1 MSSSQSSNTWR
12 LIGAILLV
20 LLLILLWMMGRGP
33 NQAGCCGDVVVAAPA
48 APPVTAPVT
57 APTPPA
63 VAAAP
68 VVVAAR
74 VLAQYDGAKVTLVG
88 EVSSDAEKKRL
99 VDAAIAS
106 YGAGNVVEL
115 LTVKSGLAALD
126 KITLAGNVPSE
137 ADKTARG
144 EAAGKAFAP
153 AVIDNQLLVTG
164 PVVVAAPPSP
174 TPVVAEAKAPDCG
187 KAMQLRVSFATGSAV
202 ITAQGKRYLD
212 AVVQCVNGPMLV
224 GGHTDNVGSEKL
236 NAKLSAA
243 RANAVKTYLVS
254 KGVKSDLLSTQGFG
268 ASKPV
273 AKNTTP
279 AGRASNRRIEL
290 SAK

>member
-1 MSSSQSSNTWR
+1 MSSSQLSNTWR

-20 LLLILLWMMGRGP
+20 LLLIVLWMMGRGP
-33 NQAGCCGDVVVAAPA
+33 NQAGCCGDVVAMAPQPPPA
-48 APPVTAPVT
+48 PAPPV
-57 APTPPA
+57 

-144 EAAGKAFAP
+144 EAAGKTFAP

-164 PVVVAAPPSP
+164 PVVVAAPPTP
-174 TPVVAEAKAPDCG
+174 TPAPVVAEAKAPDCG

-202 ITAQGKRYLD
+202 ITAPGKRYLD
-212 AVVQCVNGPMLV
+212 AVVQCVKGPMLV

-254 KGVKSDLLSTQGFG
+254 KGVKSDLLSAQGFG
-268 ASKPV
+268 AVKPV

-290 SAK
+290 LAK

>member
-1 MSSSQSSNTWR
+1 MSSSQSSSTWR

-33 NQAGCCGDVVVAAPA
+33 NQAGCCGDVVATAPVPTP
-48 APPVTAPVT
+48 APPVVA
-57 APTPPA
+57 PPA
-63 VAAAP
+63 AVP
-68 VVVAAR
+68 AR
-74 VLAQYDGAKVTLVG
+74 VLAQYDGGKVTLVG

-106 YGAGNVVEL
+106 YGAGNVTEL
-115 LTVKSGLAALD
+115 LTVKSGLTALD
-126 KITLAGNVPSE
+126 KVTLTGNVPSD

-144 EAAGKAFAP
+144 DAAGKTFAP
-153 AVIDNQLLVTG
+153 AVIDNQLLVTAPA
-164 PVVVAAPPSP
+164 PVVATPSP
-174 TPVVAEAKAPDCG
+174 APAPVVAEAKVPDCG

-202 ITAQGKRYLD
+202 ITPQGKRYLD
-212 AVVQCVNGPMLV
+212 AVVQCVKGPMLV
-224 GGHTDNVGSEKL
+224 GGHTDNVGSEAL

-254 KGVKSDLLSTQGFG
+254 KGVKNDLLSTQGFG

-273 AKNTTP
+273 AKNST
-279 AGRASNRRIEL
+279 AVGRASNRRIEL

>member
-12 LIGAILLV
+12 LIGASLLV

-33 NQAGCCGDVVVAAPA
+33 NQPGCCGDVVTAAAPA
-48 APPVTAPVT
+48 
-57 APTPPA
+57 TP
-63 VAAAP
+63 AAAP

-74 VLAQYDGAKVTLVG
+74 VLAQYDGARVTLVG
-88 EVSSDAEKKRL
+88 EVSSEVEKKRV
-99 VDAAIAS
+99 VDAAVAS

-115 LTVKSGLAALD
+115 LTVKTGLAALD

-137 ADKTARG
+137 PDKIARG
-144 EAAGKAFAP
+144 NDAGKTFAP
-153 AVIDNQLLVTG
+153 ALIDNQLLVTG
-164 PVVVAAPPSP
+164 PPVMVAAPAPAI
-174 TPVVAEAKAPDCG
+174 AEAKAPDCG

-202 ITAQGKRYLD
+202 ITPQGQRYLD
-212 AVVQCVNGPMLV
+212 QVVQCVKGPMLV
-224 GGHTDNVGSEKL
+224 GGHTDNVGSEAL

-254 KGVKSDLLSTQGFG
+254 KSVKSDLLSTQGFG

-273 AKNTTP
+273 ANNSTA
-279 AGRASNRRIEL
+279 AGRARNRRIEL

>member
-12 LIGAILLV
+12 LIGTILLV

-33 NQAGCCGDVVVAAPA
+33 NQAGCCGDVATAAPVIAKPVVPTSAPA
-48 APPVTAPVT
+48 AAPI
-57 APTPPA
+57 
-63 VAAAP
+63 
-68 VVVAAR
+68 VVAAR
-74 VLAQYDGAKVTLVG
+74 VLAQYDGSKVTLVG

-99 VDAAIAS
+99 VDAAVAS
-106 YGAGNVVEL
+106 YGAGNITEL
-115 LTVKSGLAALD
+115 LTVKTGLAALD

-137 ADKTARG
+137 ADKTARAD
-144 EAAGKAFAP
+144 AAGKTFAP
-153 AVIDNQLLVTG
+153 ALIDNQLLV
-164 PVVVAAPPSP
+164 VAPPAP
-174 TPVVAEAKAPDCG
+174 VEAPVAPAPAPVVAEAKAPDCG

-212 AVVQCVNGPMLV
+212 QVVQCVKSPMLV
-224 GGHTDNVGSEKL
+224 GGHTDNVGSEAL

-243 RANAVKTYLVS
+243 RANAVKTYLVG

-273 AKNTTP
+273 AKNNTV

-290 SAK
+290 NAK

>member
-1 MSSSQSSNTWR
+1 MSSSQTSNTWR

-48 APPVTAPVT
+48 AAVPAS
-57 APTPPA
+57 A

-88 EVSSDAEKKRL
+88 EVSSDAEKQRL
-99 VDAAIAS
+99 VAAAIAS
-106 YGAGNVVEL
+106 YGAGNVIEL
-115 LTVKSGLAALD
+115 LTVKAGLAALD
-126 KITLAGNVPSE
+126 KITLAGNVPSA

-144 EAAGKAFAP
+144 EAAAKVFAP
-153 AVIDNQLLVTG
+153 SLIDNQLLVTG
-164 PVVVAAPPSP
+164 PAVIAAAPAPVVVE
-174 TPVVAEAKAPDCG
+174 TKAPDCS
-187 KAMQLRVSFATGSAV
+187 KAMQLRVSFATGNAA
-202 ITAQGKRYLD
+202 ITPQGKRYLD
-212 AVVQCVNGPMLV
+212 AVVQCVKSPMLV

-236 NAKLSAA
+236 NAKLSTA
-243 RANAVKTYLVS
+243 RADAVKTYLVS
-254 KGVKSDLLSTQGFG
+254 KGVKNDLLSTQGFG
-268 ASKPV
+268 AGKPV
-273 AKNTTP
+273 ANNTTP

-290 SAK
+290 VAK

>member
-20 LLLILLWMMGRGP
+20 LLLIVLWIMGRGP
-33 NQAGCCGDVVVAAPA
+33 NQAGCCGDVVAAAPA
-48 APPVTAPVT
+48 IAAPV
-57 APTPPA
+57 AP
-63 VAAAP
+63 AAAP

-106 YGAGNVVEL
+106 YGAANVIEL
-115 LTVKSGLAALD
+115 LTVKTGLSALD

-144 EAAGKAFAP
+144 DAAGKTFAP
-153 AVIDNQLLVTG
+153 AIIDNQLLVVAPPA
-164 PVVVAAPPSP
+164 PVAVAAAPDV
-174 TPVVAEAKAPDCG
+174 TEAKAPDCS
-187 KAMQLRVSFATGSAV
+187 KAMQLRVSFATGSAI
-202 ITAQGKRYLD
+202 ITPQGKRYLD
-212 AVVQCVNGPMLV
+212 AVVQCVKSPMLV
-224 GGHTDNVGSEKL
+224 GGHTDNVGSEAL

-243 RANAVKTYLVS
+243 RANAVKTYLVG

-273 AKNTTP
+273 AKNSTP

-290 SAK
+290 VAK

>member
-33 NQAGCCGDVVVAAPA
+33 NQAGCCGDVVAAAPVPTR
-48 APPVTAPVT
+48 APPV
-57 APTPPA
+57 

-68 VVVAAR
+68 TAVPAR
-74 VLAQYDGAKVTLVG
+74 VLAQYDGGKVTLVG

-99 VDAAIAS
+99 VDAAVTS
-106 YGAGNVVEL
+106 YGAGNVIEL
-115 LTVKSGLAALD
+115 LTVKSGLTALD
-126 KITLAGNVPSE
+126 KVTLTGNVPSE
-137 ADKTARG
+137 ADKIARG
-144 EAAGKAFAP
+144 DAAGKTFAP
-153 AVIDNQLLVTG
+153 AAIDNQLLVTA
-164 PVVVAAPPSP
+164 PVAVAPAPA
-174 TPVVAEAKAPDCG
+174 VAEAKAPDCS

-202 ITAQGKRYLD
+202 ITPQGKRYLD
-212 AVVQCVNGPMLV
+212 AVVQCVKGPMLV
-224 GGHTDNVGSEKL
+224 GGHTDNVGSEAL

-243 RANAVKTYLVS
+243 RANAVKTYLVG

-273 AKNTTP
+273 AKNSTP

-290 SAK
+290 TAK

>member
-1 MSSSQSSNTWR
+1 MSSSQPSSTWR
-12 LIGAILLV
+12 LVGAILLV

-33 NQAGCCGDVVVAAPA
+33 NQAGCCGDVVA
-48 APPVTAPVT
+48 TAPV
-57 APTPPA
+57 PTPPV

-68 VVVAAR
+68 VAVAAR

-106 YGAGNVVEL
+106 YGAANVIEL
-115 LTVKSGLAALD
+115 LTVKTGLAALD
-126 KITLAGNVPSE
+126 KITLAGNVPSD

-144 EAAGKAFAP
+144 DAAGKTFAP
-153 AVIDNQLLVTG
+153 ALIDNQLLVTV
-164 PVVVAAPPSP
+164 PPVVAAAPAPAP
-174 TPVVAEAKAPDCG
+174 AVAEAEAKAPDCG

-202 ITAQGKRYLD
+202 ITPQGKRYLD
-212 AVVQCVNGPMLV
+212 AVVQCVKGPMLV
-224 GGHTDNVGSEKL
+224 GGHTDNVGSEAL

-273 AKNTTP
+273 AKNSTA

>member
-33 NQAGCCGDVVVAAPA
+33 NQAGCCGDVVAAAPVIA
-48 APPVTAPVT
+48 KPVAP
-57 APTPPA
+57 
-63 VAAAP
+63 AAAP
-68 VVVAAR
+68 VVIAAR

-99 VDAAIAS
+99 VDAAVAS
-106 YGAGNVVEL
+106 YGAGNVIEL
-115 LTVKSGLAALD
+115 LTVKTGLSALD

-137 ADKTARG
+137 ADKIARG
-144 EAAGKAFAP
+144 DAAAKTFAP
-153 AVIDNQLLVTG
+153 APIDNQLLVTG
-164 PVVVAAPPSP
+164 PSVVAAAPAPA
-174 TPVVAEAKAPDCG
+174 VADAKAPDCS

-212 AVVQCVNGPMLV
+212 QVVQCVKSPMLV

-236 NAKLSAA
+236 NAALSAA
-243 RANAVKTYLVS
+243 RANAVKTYLVG
-254 KGVKSDLLSTQGFG
+254 KGVKSDMLSTQGFG

-273 AKNTTP
+273 AKNSTA

-290 SAK
+290 TAK

>member
-12 LIGAILLV
+12 LIGTILLV

-33 NQAGCCGDVVVAAPA
+33 NQAGCCGDVATAAPVIAKPVVPTSAPA
-48 APPVTAPVT
+48 AAPI
-57 APTPPA
+57 
-63 VAAAP
+63 
-68 VVVAAR
+68 VVAAR
-74 VLAQYDGAKVTLVG
+74 VLAQYDGSKVTLVG

-99 VDAAIAS
+99 VDAAVAS
-106 YGAGNVVEL
+106 YGAGNIIEL
-115 LTVKSGLAALD
+115 LTVKTGLAALD

-137 ADKTARG
+137 ADKTARAD
-144 EAAGKAFAP
+144 AAGKTFAP
-153 AVIDNQLLVTG
+153 AAIDNQLF
-164 PVVVAAPPSP
+164 VVAPPAPVPIP
-174 TPVVAEAKAPDCG
+174 AAAAAPVVAEAKAPDCG

-212 AVVQCVNGPMLV
+212 QVVQCVKSPMLV
-224 GGHTDNVGSEKL
+224 GGHTDNVGSEAL

-243 RANAVKTYLVS
+243 RANAVKTYLVG

-273 AKNTTP
+273 AKNNTV

-290 SAK
+290 NAK

>member
-1 MSSSQSSNTWR
+1 MSSSQSSSAWR

-20 LLLILLWMMGRGP
+20 LLLIVLWMMGRGP
-33 NQAGCCGDVVVAAPA
+33 NQAGCCGDVV
-48 APPVTAPVT
+48 
-57 APTPPA
+57 
-63 VAAAP
+63 AAAP
-68 VVVAAR
+68 VPTPAPPVVAAPPAAVPAR
-74 VLAQYDGAKVTLVG
+74 VLAQYDGGKVTLVG

-106 YGAGNVVEL
+106 YGAGNVIEL
-115 LTVKSGLAALD
+115 LTVKSGLTALD
-126 KITLAGNVPSE
+126 KVTLTGNVPSD

-144 EAAGKAFAP
+144 DAAGKTFAP
-153 AVIDNQLLVTG
+153 ALIDNQFLVTAPA
-164 PVVVAAPPSP
+164 PVVATPAAAPA
-174 TPVVAEAKAPDCG
+174 VAEAKAPDCG
-187 KAMQLRVSFATGSAV
+187 KAMQLRVSFATGSAI
-202 ITAQGKRYLD
+202 ITPQGKRYLD
-212 AVVQCVNGPMLV
+212 AVVQCVKGPMLV
-224 GGHTDNVGSEKL
+224 GGHTDNVGSEAL

-273 AKNTTP
+273 AKNSTA